1 MAAHSGQKITSQR
14 QRLKLEG
21 FCCGH
26 GEEAIDGGRFLV
38 HDWPEKEREKMLGFM
53 KDHKE

>member
-1 MAAHSGQKITSQR
+1 M
-14 QRLKLEG
+14 LKLGG
-21 FCCGH
+21 FSCGH